1 MEQSQLDRNKVWII
15 VTWPF
20 ETNQDFKKYAL
31 MVKYG
36 PPKDKD
42 LAGCNGF
49 TQMCPRCHE
58 PDGMQEHILKCQHVG
73 AHKK

>member
-1 MEQSQLDRNKVWII
+1 MEQSQLDRNKVWIL

-20 ETNQDFKKYAL
+20 ETNQDFKKYAW

-49 TQMCPRCHE
+49 AQVSAMP
-58 PDGMQEHILKCQHVG
+58 
-73 AHKK
+73 

>member
-1 MEQSQLDRNKVWII
+1 MEQSRLDRNKVWIL

-20 ETNQDFKKYAL
+20 EMHQDFKKYAW

-49 TQMCPRCHE
+49 TQVSAMP
-58 PDGMQEHILKCQHVG
+58 
-73 AHKK
+73 